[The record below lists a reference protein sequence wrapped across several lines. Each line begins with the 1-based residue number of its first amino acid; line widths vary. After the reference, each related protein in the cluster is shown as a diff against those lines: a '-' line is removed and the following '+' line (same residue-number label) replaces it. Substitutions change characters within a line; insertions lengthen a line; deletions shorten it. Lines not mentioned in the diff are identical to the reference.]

1 MLTWKIKTV
10 SIKELKDYE
19 HNPRTINKKEFA
31 KLVRA
36 IKEDGYHQRIITNTD
51 LTIIGGHQRKKALLA
66 AGMKEKDQI
75 EILVPDRT
83 LTQDELDRIN
93 IRDNLPYGVYDFD
106 ILSNRFD
113 PETLVNFGIPSD
125 WLEGFMG
132 IDEIEEQEECAE
144 IAHCDCAC
152 SVCSCA
158 CHEKKT
164 KGSKQNGKEKAN
176 RK

>member
-31 KLVRA
+31 KLVNS

-106 ILSNRFD
+106 ILSSRFD
-113 PETLVNFGIPSD
+113 PDQLITFGIPSD

-132 IDEIEEQEECAE
+132 IDETKEEEQAQAQ
-144 IAHCDCAC
+144 ITCDCAC
-152 SVCSCA
+152 SVCGCE
-158 CHEKKT
+158 CHKKKT
-164 KGSKQNGKEKAN
+164 KGGRQNVKQKRN
-176 RK
+176 